1 MGKKQL
7 RESLNDGLVTVKRKG
22 RNFFSD
28 FKMFINRGNAL
39 QLAIAFVMG
48 VAFNAIVTSL
58 VSDIIMQFFSL
69 AFGKGHVDELI
80 WWIRGTPIYYGHFLM
95 AIINFVL
102 ITFSLY
108 VIIRIVI
115 HAQNK
120 INRFVGKEGANNK
133 LLLKPDTTES
143 LLREIREILK
153 KFPQSAPRIEISE
166 PQDTVSPPTA

>member
-1 MGKKQL
+1 MGKKQF
-7 RESLNDGLVTVKRKG
+7 RESITDGVAAVKKRG
-22 RNFFSD
+22 HHFFRD

-58 VSDIIMQFFSL
+58 VGDIIMQFFSL
-69 AFGKGHVDELI
+69 AFGKGHIDELV
-80 WWIRGTPIYYGHFLM
+80 WWINETPIYYGRFIFSIFNFL
-95 AIINFVL
+95 L

-108 VIIRIVI
+108 VIIRIVLFCS
-115 HAQNK
+115 QSK
-120 INRFVGKEGANNK
+120 DNK

-153 KFPQSAPRIEISE
+153 KFPQNPTTSGDIP
-166 PQDTVSPPTA
+166 PQDTVPPPA

>member
-7 RESLNDGLVTVKRKG
+7 RESINDGFETVRRKG
-22 RNFFSD
+22 HHFFRD
-28 FKMFINRGNAL
+28 FKLFINRGNAL

-58 VSDIIMQFFSL
+58 VSDIIMQFFSA
-69 AFGKGHVDELI
+69 AFGKGHIDELI
-80 WWIRGTPIYYGHFLM
+80 WWIHDTPIYYGRFIM
-95 AIINFVL
+95 AVINFLL

-108 VIIRIVI
+108 VIIRIGLF
-115 HAQNK
+115 AARSNNK
-120 INRFVGKEGANNK
+120 K

-153 KFPQSAPRIEISE
+153 KIPQIQGQT
-166 PQDTVSPPTA
+166 PQDIVKSETPPPTSCI